1 VQNIPAGTEAT
12 EAPSGRRS
20 EARLLEI
27 DHVRKTYR
35 GRAYQLTA
43 VADVSIELNAGEVLG
58 LVGESG
64 SGKSSLA
71 KCIVGLVEISGGR
84 IRFDGTELAR
94 PADWRDPA
102 LRRKLQMVFQNP
114 DTALNPSH
122 SVRRILRRAARLL
135 SRDASP
141 REIDR
146 RIASLAASVRLR
158 PQHLDLRPSAL
169 SGGLKQ
175 RVAIARAFAGAP
187 ALVLCDEPTSALDV
201 SVQAAIL
208 NLLADLQAKQR
219 VAYLFISH
227 DLGVVRYLADRIAV
241 MYLGQIVDIGESEA
255 VFNPPHHPYTEALLS
270 AMPSVDADER
280 SARIRL
286 TGSVPTPANP
296 PSGCRFHTRCP
307 RLLGEICRVQE
318 PPWQQDGNGHLYRC
332 HISPQDLRRI
342 QPSARYA
349 QGEEAPT

>member
-1 VQNIPAGTEAT
+1 M
-12 EAPSGRRS
+12 
-20 EARLLEI
+20 
-27 DHVRKTYR
+27 
-35 GRAYQLTA
+35 
-43 VADVSIELNAGEVLG
+43 
-58 LVGESG
+58 VGESG

-84 IRFDGTELAR
+84 IRFDGAELAK

-102 LRRKLQMVFQNP
+102 LRRKLQMVFQKSRHRAQSEPFSQAHLAPRCQN
-114 DTALNPSH
+114 ALA
-122 SVRRILRRAARLL
+122 RR
-135 SRDASP
+135 SP

-208 NLLADLQAKQR
+208 NLLADLQAKQH

-241 MYLGQIVDIGESEA
+241 MYLGAGCR
-255 VFNPPHHPYTEALLS
+255 H
-270 AMPSVDADER
+270 R
-280 SARIRL
+280 RIRKRSSIRLIIPIRRHFSRQCPAL
-286 TGSVPTPANP
+286 T
-296 PSGCRFHTRCP
+296 
-307 RLLGEICRVQE
+307 
-318 PPWQQDGNGHLYRC
+318 
-332 HISPQDLRRI
+332 RRNA
-342 QPSARYA
+342 QRASA
-349 QGEEAPT
+349 